1 MTSDIELYFHIPFC
15 LKKCKY
21 CDFLSFGADSP
32 LADGNMK
39 ARYMDSLIRE
49 TVMRAE
55 DYREN
60 RVVSV
65 FIGGG
70 TPSVVMPEFLA
81 ELMAAVRKCYR
92 LAEDVEITVEVNPG
106 TVDRDKLDCY
116 RAEGINRLS
125 IGLQSAD
132 DGELATVG
140 RIHTWRQFLD
150 TYESAVGAGFD
161 NINVDVM
168 SALPGQTLDSYRSTL
183 QRILELRPRPAHISA
198 YSLILEEGT
207 PLWEQ
212 IREQEHLPDGS
223 GVGDGIHLPD
233 GGGAGDGIHLPN
245 GSGAGDGIH
254 LPDGSGAG
262 EGIHLPNEDTDR
274 EMYALTKEMLEQA
287 GYVRYEISN
296 YAKPGFECRHNCGYW
311 RRRNYAGFGI
321 GAASLINN
329 VRYKNRDDLQ
339 AYLIN
344 PTGCREDVQVL
355 SIQEQME
362 EFMFLGLRM
371 TAGISSVEFEACFG
385 QKLEQVYGET
395 LRRNLKDGLLRWT
408 DSMSGNP
415 SDRCLALTEKG
426 LDLANY
432 VMAQFLF

>member
-39 ARYMDSLIRE
+39 AGYMDSLIRE

-55 DYREN
+55 DYREDP
-60 RVVSV
+60 VVSV

-70 TPSVVMPEFLA
+70 TPSVVEPGQIAGL
-81 ELMAAVRKCYR
+81 LGAVRKHYR
-92 LAEDVEITVEVNPG
+92 LTEDVEITVEVNPG

-116 RAEGINRLS
+116 RAAGINRLS

-132 DGELATVG
+132 DGELAAVG

-150 TYESAVGAGFD
+150 TYESAVGAGFV

-183 QRILELRPRPAHISA
+183 QKILELRPRPAHISA

-212 IREQEHLPDGS
+212 IREKTHLPDGS
-223 GVGDGIHLPD
+223 GAGDGTHLPD
-233 GGGAGDGIHLPN
+233 GSGAGDGIHLSD

-254 LPDGSGAG
+254 LPD
-262 EGIHLPNEDTDR
+262 EDTDR

-329 VRYKNRDDLQ
+329 VRYKNGDDLR
-339 AYLIN
+339 AYLAD
-344 PTGCREDVQVL
+344 PTGCREDVQIL

-385 QKLEQVYGET
+385 KNLDQVYGEA

-408 DSMSGNP
+408 DSMSENP
-415 SDRCLALTEKG
+415 SDRYLALTEKG